1 MDRLDSPR
9 LPLLVQNVSSLQDLL
24 TVGAEHALRERET
37 ETQRVKEAGVFLT
50 ACAGENKDKALLGP
64 EIFPC
69 IFNNE
74 VSLFGSRLNFK
85 RED

>member
-1 MDRLDSPR
+1 M
-9 LPLLVQNVSSLQDLL
+9 
-24 TVGAEHALRERET
+24 
-37 ETQRVKEAGVFLT
+37 FLT
-50 ACAGENKDKALLGP
+50 ACAGQNKDKALLGP
-64 EIFPC
+64 GIFPC